1 VAAEPASRAWLWV
14 PAGEQTN
21 GPWSPMAN
29 WIGPVTDEDVFVGR
43 SANWIGGAAE
53 ERRDLARRRS

>member
-1 VAAEPASRAWLWV
+1 
-14 PAGEQTN
+14 
-21 GPWSPMAN
+21 MAN
-29 WIGPVTDEDVFVGR
+29 WIGHVTDEDVFVGR